1 MNFIERALDW
11 IINQIRKRRVIDPC
25 AKCPGCGARKGS
37 IRYLRSRVVH
47 CCDVCGA
54 FWAELPRVVPHAWDF
69 LARDEKAVEDS
80 ADQFRELFS
89 PEPKKKES

>member
-37 IRYLRSRVVH
+37 IRYLRSALFTVAMYAALSGLNFPAWFLMRGTFWRVTRK
-47 CCDVCGA
+47 
-54 FWAELPRVVPHAWDF
+54 P
-69 LARDEKAVEDS
+69 
-80 ADQFRELFS
+80 
-89 PEPKKKES
+89 